1 MSRRRSHPAAGTIPL
16 VLPVASSTSIQPA
29 TVNCTDTASNPATP
43 APTVKVD
50 TTISAIQTA
59 GNN

>member
-1 MSRRRSHPAAGTIPL
+1 M
-16 VLPVASSTSIQPA
+16 LPVASSTSVQPA
-29 TVNCTDTASNPATP
+29 TVNCTDSANPSTP

-59 GNN
+59 NNN